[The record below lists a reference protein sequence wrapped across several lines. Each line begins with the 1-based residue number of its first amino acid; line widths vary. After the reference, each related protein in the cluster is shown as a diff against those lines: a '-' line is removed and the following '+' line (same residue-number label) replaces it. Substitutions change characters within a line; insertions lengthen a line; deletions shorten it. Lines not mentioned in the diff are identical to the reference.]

1 MGGSAS
7 ADSIQ
12 YLLEQEDSI
21 LEEVLNYEAE
31 VPETFLDSKTKQN
44 CFTTRGNNKLQLL
57 LW

>member
-31 VPETFLDSKTKQN
+31 VPETFLDSKIKQN
-44 CFTTRGNNKLQLL
+44 YFTTRGNDKLQLL